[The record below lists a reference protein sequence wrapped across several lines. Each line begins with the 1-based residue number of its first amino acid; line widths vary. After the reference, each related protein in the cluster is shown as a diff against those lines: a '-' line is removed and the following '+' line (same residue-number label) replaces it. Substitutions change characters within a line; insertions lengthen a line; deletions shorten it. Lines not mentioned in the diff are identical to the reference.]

1 MRDLQKILLVE
12 INELPGV
19 HLWLLSPW
27 CKFSLALAFLPF
39 LTYFVTLI
47 FRQVRN
53 NVKFLLSCVVF
64 TSINHSDKKRQ
75 KGYIKVFS
83 FRNTKFSPAPKCVS
97 GKKVALFS
105 RTFGTFDTRKKVTF
119 FPSNSCSAYTKPFCL
134 QQASVFCKFKV
145 S

>member
-105 RTFGTFDTRKKVTF
+105 RTVKVEATFEILQIKWLLSFKFVF
-119 FPSNSCSAYTKPFCL
+119 CYTKSFFYNVL
-134 QQASVFCKFKV
+134 EFSAS
-145 S
+145 